1 MTRSTADGTALS
13 RATALMG
20 LLLVLLV
27 AFGLRFMAIRADG
40 GLWYDEIFGASYVNL
55 NPLDVVVAVM
65 RFDIHPPLYY
75 LQLNAWGVFSKQDTW
90 LLLNSVF
97 WSLGSIVVVYLGVAA
112 RAGRRAALLA
122 AAFTALLGSE
132 IYYASD
138 LRMYAMLGCNVL
150 LLWYCV
156 DQWLLHGRRGH
167 WWAMCLLV
175 LSLSMLHSIAFIAV
189 GSVLCY
195 TLIRCWVAGERRRL
209 KPLLGF
215 IGISGVL
222 LLPWLANASFR
233 SVSHTRMPSFDSVAQ
248 TLGGWLLGYFP
259 GATTTQ
265 YAVAAALVLAL
276 VFYLLVFGSAY
287 VRACVVSFVV
297 LPVLVVGV
305 ISLVL
310 RPIWLDRT
318 LAYTAP
324 FLAVALAVHL
334 HERLRPDARLR
345 VWGAALVVALLVFVA
360 AYGAGW
366 ERLQTPR
373 KMDFHQVAR
382 HIAQHNTE
390 RRDIYVPSNV
400 RYWAM
405 ARYLQGPGWGSLLAI
420 QDPAKIDDSDTW
432 RRIYQKLGDTW
443 LERLHLKGAARFI
456 DTPHGRLWIGYSP
469 LPNEVVARGY
479 YLVGDNNDRDKAQ
492 PCPQGR
498 ETSRKSF
505 EGVMVFECKNP

>member
-1 MTRSTADGTALS
+1 MATRSTDSLSSKAAL
-13 RATALMG
+13 AG
-20 LLLVLLV
+20 LLLVLLA
-27 AFGLRFMAIRADG
+27 AFGLRFLAMQADG

-55 NPLDVVVAVM
+55 NPVDVVVAVM

-75 LQLNAWGVFSKQDTW
+75 LQLNAWSVFSKQDTW

-97 WSLGSIVVVYLGVAA
+97 WSLASIGVVYLGVAA
-112 RAGRRAALLA
+112 RAGRSAALLA

-138 LRMYAMLGCNVL
+138 LRMYALLGCNVL

-156 DQWLLHGRRGH
+156 DQWLQHGRRGH

-195 TLIRCWVAGERRRL
+195 ALIRCWMAGERQRL

-215 IGISGVL
+215 IAISGVL

-233 SVSHTRMPSFDSVAQ
+233 SVSHTRMPTVDHVAQ
-248 TLGGWLLGYFP
+248 TVGGWLLGYFP

-276 VFYLLVFGSAY
+276 VVYLLVSGSAY

-297 LPVLVVGV
+297 MPVLVVGV

-334 HERLRPDARLR
+334 HERLRPEARLR
-345 VWGAALVVALLVFVA
+345 VWGAALVVAMLAFGAVH
-360 AYGAGW
+360 GAGW

-373 KMDFHQVAR
+373 KMDFHRVAQ

-420 QDPAKIDDSDTW
+420 QDPVKIDDSDTW

-443 LERLHLKGAARFI
+443 LERLHLKGSARFI

-469 LPNEVVARGY
+469 LPDAVVARGY
-479 YLVGDNNDRDKAQ
+479 YLVGDNNDRDKPQA
-492 PCPQGR
+492 CPQGQ
-498 ETSRKSF
+498 EMSRKSF

>member
-1 MTRSTADGTALS
+1 MTPYATANTGIS
-13 RATALMG
+13 RATG
-20 LLLVLLV
+20 LVGLWLVLLA
-27 AFGLRFMAIRADG
+27 AFGLRFMAVRADG
-40 GLWYDEIFGASYVNL
+40 GLWYDEFFGAGYVNL
-55 NPLDVVVAVM
+55 NPLETVVAVL

-75 LQLNAWGVFSKQDTW
+75 LQLNAWSLFSKQDTW

-112 RAGRRAALLA
+112 RAGRSAALLA

-167 WWAMCLLV
+167 WWALCLLV

-195 TLIRCWVAGERRRL
+195 AVIRCWVDGDRRRL
-209 KPLLGF
+209 KPLLWF

-233 SVSHTRMPSFDSVAQ
+233 SVSHTRLPSVDNMAQ
-248 TLGGWLLGYFP
+248 TIGGWLLGYFP

-265 YAVAAALVLAL
+265 YAVAAALVLVL
-276 VFYLLVFGSAY
+276 VLYLLVFGSAY
-287 VRACVVSFVV
+287 VRACVFSFVV
-297 LPVLVVGV
+297 LPVLVVGT

-318 LAYTAP
+318 LAFTAP

-334 HERLRPDARLR
+334 QERLQPDRRLR
-345 VWGAALVVALLVFVA
+345 HWGVALLVACFAFVA
-360 AYGAGW
+360 VYGAGW
-366 ERLQTPR
+366 ARLQTPR
-373 KMDFHQVAR
+373 KMEFHQLALYM
-382 HIAQHNTE
+382 AQNNTE

-400 RYWAM
+400 RYWAT
-405 ARYLQGPGWGSLLAI
+405 ARYLAGPGWGSLLAI
-420 QDPAKIDDSDTW
+420 QDPVKVDDSDTW
-432 RRIYQKLGDTW
+432 RRLYQKLGDTW
-443 LERLHLKGAARFI
+443 LERLHLKGSARFI

-469 LPNEVVARGY
+469 LPDEVVARGY
-479 YLVGDNNDRDKAQ
+479 YLVGDNNDRDKPQA
-492 PCPQGR
+492 CPQGR

-505 EGVMVFECKNP
+505 EGATVFECKNP

>member
-1 MTRSTADGTALS
+1 MTTRSTDSLSNKAALV
-13 RATALMG
+13 G

-27 AFGLRFMAIRADG
+27 AFGLRFVAIRADG

-55 NPLDVVVAVM
+55 NPLEVVVAVM

-75 LQLNAWGVFSKQDTW
+75 LQLNAWSVFSKQDTW

-97 WSLGSIVVVYLGVAA
+97 WSLASIGVVYRGVAA
-112 RAGRRAALLA
+112 RAGRSAALLA

-138 LRMYAMLGCNVL
+138 LRMYALLGCNVL

-156 DQWLLHGRRGH
+156 DQWLQHGRRGH

-195 TLIRCWVAGERRRL
+195 TMIRCWMAGERQRL
-209 KPLLGF
+209 KPLLVF
-215 IGISGVL
+215 IAISGVL

-233 SVSHTRMPSFDSVAQ
+233 SVSHTHMPSVDHVAQ
-248 TLGGWLLGYFP
+248 TVGGWLLGYFP
-259 GATTTQ
+259 GASTAQ
-265 YAVAAALVLAL
+265 YAVAATLVLAMVL
-276 VFYLLVFGSAY
+276 YLLVFGSAY
-287 VRACVVSFVV
+287 VRACLVSFVV
-297 LPVLVVGV
+297 MPVLVVGI

-334 HERLRPDARLR
+334 HERLRPDTRLR
-345 VWGAALVVALLVFVA
+345 AWGAALVVALLAFVTV
-360 AYGAGW
+360 YGAGW
-366 ERLQTPR
+366 ERLQIPR
-373 KMDFHQVAR
+373 KMDFHRVAQ
-382 HIAQHNTE
+382 HIAQNNTE
-390 RRDIYVPSNV
+390 RLDIYVPSNM
-400 RYWAM
+400 RYWAI
-405 ARYLQGPGWGSLLAI
+405 ARYLKGPGWGSLLAI

-443 LERLHLKGAARFI
+443 LERLHLKGSARFI
-456 DTPHGRLWIGYSP
+456 DTPQGRLWIGYSP
-469 LPNEVVARGY
+469 LPDEVVARGY
-479 YLVGDNNDRDKAQ
+479 YLVGDNNDRDKPQA
-492 PCPQGR
+492 CPQGR
-498 ETSRKSF
+498 ETSRQSF

>member
-1 MTRSTADGTALS
+1 MTRSATTDASISRNAALG
-13 RATALMG
+13 G

-27 AFGLRFMAIRADG
+27 AFGLRFTAVRADG

-55 NPLDVVVAVM
+55 NPLELVVAVL

-75 LQLNAWGVFSKQDTW
+75 LQLNAWSLLSKQDTW

-112 RAGRRAALLA
+112 RAGRTTALLA
-122 AAFTALLGSE
+122 AALTALLGSE
-132 IYYASD
+132 VYYASD
-138 LRMYAMLGCNVL
+138 LRMYALLGCNVL

-156 DQWLLHGRRGH
+156 DQWLQHGRRGH
-167 WWAMCLLV
+167 WLALCVLV
-175 LSLSMLHSIAFIAV
+175 LCLSMLHSIAFIAV
-189 GSVLCY
+189 GSVLY
-195 TLIRCWVAGERRRL
+195 YAVIRSWVAGERHRL
-209 KPLLGF
+209 KPLLWF
-215 IGISGVL
+215 VAISGVL

-233 SVSHTRMPSFDSVAQ
+233 SVSHTRMPSVDNVAQ

-259 GATTTQ
+259 GSGAAQ
-265 YAVAAALVLAL
+265 YAVATALVLAL
-276 VFYLLVFGSAY
+276 VIYLLVFGSAY
-287 VRACVVSFVV
+287 VRACVASFVV
-297 LPVLVVGV
+297 LPVLVVGG

-324 FLAVALAVHL
+324 FLAIALAVHL
-334 HERLRPDARLR
+334 HERLRPEARLR
-345 VWGAALVVALLVFVA
+345 VGGAALVAAMLVFGA
-360 AYGAGW
+360 LYGKGW

-390 RRDIYVPSNV
+390 RRDIYVPANV

-405 ARYLQGPGWGSLLAI
+405 AHYLKGPGWGSLLAI
-420 QDPAKIDDSDTW
+420 QDPARIDDSDTW
-432 RRIYQKLGDTW
+432 RKIYQKLGDTW
-443 LERLHLKGAARFI
+443 LERLHLKGSARFI
-456 DTPHGRLWIGYSP
+456 ETDHGRLWIGYSP
-469 LPNEVVARGY
+469 LPDEVVARGY
-479 YLVGDNNDRDKAQ
+479 YYVGDNNDRDKSQA
-492 PCPQGR
+492 CPQGR
-498 ETSRKSF
+498 ETSRRSF